1 MVELRIRIVSA
12 IVSQRRED
20 IPKEELERRQREASE
35 RRRTLYK
42 VCPGTEV
49 DSVGI
54 EKGSATI
61 ESRYDEI
68 FAVPEIVKRV
78 KEAEQEGVDACIV
91 NCFADPGVRASREA
105 VKMLV
110 LGPCESSL
118 MVAAALCN
126 KFSVVTVLKNVANII
141 EENARIY
148 GISDKLA
155 SVRAV
160 EIPVSELHRD
170 NERTAKALFEEGKK
184 ALEEDGAEVIVLGCT
199 GMTGMAERLSKE
211 LGVPVIDPIPTAVK
225 FAETLI
231 SLGLSHSKISF
242 PMPPEK
248 KRYY

>member
-1 MVELRIRIVSA
+1 MKIRIVSA
-12 IVSQRRED
+12 IVSRREGVS
-20 IPKEELERRQREASE
+20 KEELERGQRQASE
-35 RRRTLYK
+35 NRAKLYH
-42 VCPGTEV
+42 VCAGTEV
-49 DSVGI
+49 DTVGI

-68 FAVPEIVKRV
+68 FAVPEIVRRV
-78 KEAEQEGVDACIV
+78 QKAEKEGVDACII
-91 NCFADPGVRASREA
+91 NCFADPGVRASREV

-118 MVAAALCN
+118 MAASALCN
-126 KFSVVTVLKNVANII
+126 KFSVITVLDSVANII
-141 EENARIY
+141 MENARIY
-148 GISDKLA
+148 GIADKIA

-160 EIPVSELHRD
+160 EIPVHELHAD

-184 ALEEDGAEVIVLGCT
+184 ALRDDGAEVLVLGCT

-211 LGVPVIDPIPTAVK
+211 LNVPVLDPIPTAVK
-225 FAETLI
+225 LAEMLVA
-231 SLGLSHSKISF
+231 LGLSHSKIAF